1 MSVSAAGMAS
11 AAPQPASVEAYTKAM
26 LNILED
32 MVDEKE
38 RLEETQRAMINILED
53 ASQEKALMEQMQKA
67 VLNILDDAA
76 QEKTLLEDTQKAVLN
91 ILEDSTGEKTFMEE
105 MQRAVLNILE
115 DFTGEKERLEDAQR
129 AVLNILEDIDVER
142 DKAETANRE
151 LREAFESLRRAK
163 EAADAANRELE
174 AFSYSV
180 SHDLRAPLRA
190 IDGFSLALLNNYQG
204 LLDDRG
210 GDYLRRVRGAT
221 QRMAQLI
228 DDLLKLSRLT
238 RGELIIGE
246 VDLSALAQEVAA
258 ELRKAQPERQVSLH
272 IAAGLTGMCDPHLL
286 KVVLENLLGNAWK
299 FTGRKEGAAIEFG
312 ADEAGGATAFF
323 VRDNGAGFDMTYAD
337 KLFVTFQ
344 RLHLEKEYPGTGIG
358 LSLVQRII
366 RRHGGKVWAEGKVGQ
381 GATFYFTLNQGNK
394 AEG

>member
-1 MSVSAAGMAS
+1 MAVSTGITSVGT
-11 AAPQPASVEAYTKAM
+11 APEQYTRAM

-32 MVDEKE
+32 FSEEKDRLVD
-38 RLEETQRAMINILED
+38 TQR
-53 ASQEKALMEQMQKA
+53 
-67 VLNILDDAA
+67 
-76 QEKTLLEDTQKAVLN
+76 AVLN
-91 ILEDSTGEKTFMEE
+91 ILEDIGSEKGRFEE
-105 MQRAVLNILE
+105 IQRAVLNILE
-115 DFTGEKERLEDAQR
+115 DFSSEKNRFEETQR
-129 AVLNILEDIDVER
+129 AVLNILEDFDAER
-142 DKAETANRE
+142 AKTEGANRD

-272 IAAGLTGMCDPHLL
+272 IAAGLTAMCDPHLL

-312 ADEAGGATAFF
+312 AAEAGGATAFF
-323 VRDNGAGFDMTYAD
+323 VRDNGAGFDMSYAD

>member
-1 MSVSAAGMAS
+1 MSAVAADKAW
-11 AAPQPASVEAYTKAM
+11 AAPPQAGSEEYTRAM

-32 MVDEKE
+32 MADEKE
-38 RLEETQRAMINILED
+38 RLVETQRAMVNILED
-53 ASQEKALMEQMQKA
+53 AT
-67 VLNILDDAA
+67 
-76 QEKTLLEDTQKAVLN
+76 QEKTLLEDVQKAVLN
-91 ILEDSTGEKTFMEE
+91 IMDDATQEKTLLEGA
-105 MQRAVLNILE
+105 QKAVLNILE
-115 DFTGEKERLEDAQR
+115 DFTGEKERSDETQR
-129 AVLNILEDIDVER
+129 AILNILDDFTGEKLRLEENQRAMLNLLEDFNVER
-142 DKAETANRE
+142 EKTETANAE
-151 LREAFESLRRAK
+151 LRDAFESLRRAK

-204 LLDDRG
+204 LLDDKG

-238 RGELIIGE
+238 RGELNIGK
-246 VDLSALAQEVAA
+246 VNLSALAQGVAV
-258 ELRKAQPERQVSLH
+258 ELQKSQPDRQVSVR
-272 IAAGLTGMCDPHLL
+272 IATGLTAMCDPHLL
-286 KVVLENLLGNAWK
+286 RVVLENLLGNAWK
-299 FTGRKEGAAIEFG
+299 FTGRKEGATIEFG
-312 ADEAGGATAFF
+312 VAEAGGASAFF

-366 RRHGGKVWAEGKVGQ
+366 RRHGGNVWAEGKVGQ
-381 GATFYFTLNQGNK
+381 GATFYFTLQEQ
-394 AEG
+394 AEGF

>member
-1 MSVSAAGMAS
+1 MSAPAADKAW
-11 AAPQPASVEAYTKAM
+11 AVPQPTGTEEYTRAM

-32 MVDEKE
+32 MAEEKE
-38 RLEETQRAMINILED
+38 RLVETQRAMVNILED
-53 ASQEKALMEQMQKA
+53 FTQEKTLMEDMQKA
-67 VLNILDDAA
+67 VLNIMEDAA
-76 QEKTLLEDTQKAVLN
+76 QEKTLQEGMQKAV
-91 ILEDSTGEKTFMEE
+91 I
-105 MQRAVLNILE
+105 NILE
-115 DFTGEKERLEDAQR
+115 DFTGEKARLEENQR
-129 AVLNILEDIDVER
+129 AMLNLLEDFDVER
-142 DKAETANRE
+142 DKTETANAE

-190 IDGFSLALLNNYQG
+190 IDGFSLALLNNYQN

-238 RGELIIGE
+238 RGELNIGE
-246 VDLSALAQEVAA
+246 ANLSALAQGVAA
-258 ELRKAQPERQVSLH
+258 ELQKTQPERQVSFR
-272 IAAGLTGMCDPHLL
+272 IAAGLTASCDPHLL
-286 KVVLENLLGNAWK
+286 KVVLENLIGNAWK
-299 FTGRKEGAAIEFG
+299 FTGRKERAAIEFG
-312 ADEAGGATAFF
+312 ATQTGGTNAFF

-366 RRHGGKVWAEGKVGQ
+366 RRHGGNVWAEGKVGQ
-381 GATFYFTLNQGNK
+381 GATFYFTLPSHQG
-394 AEG
+394 AES